1 MQRYEKYKDSG
12 VAWIGQIPEHWECK
26 RLGALLT
33 VFSSK
38 NHTDKP
44 LLSIT
49 REKGVI
55 LRNLDDETENH
66 NFIPDDLSGYKLIK
80 EGQFGMNK
88 MKAWQGSY
96 GISDYDGIVSPAYF
110 IFNVAEEIYPK
121 FFHLAIR
128 SKFYVA
134 HFGSASDGVRIGQ
147 WDLSKPRMR
156 EIPFF
161 IPPISEQQTIATF
174 LDDKT
179 AKIDQTIANKQ
190 KEIELLKER
199 RQILIQ
205 KAVTKGLD
213 DTVPLKD
220 SGVDRIGEIPE
231 HWEVRKLR
239 FDFNLSKGLTIT
251 KENLTDEGVF
261 CLNYGEI
268 HSKYG
273 FEVNPLVHKLRCVS
287 EEYLLTNSNSLLND
301 GDFVFADTS
310 EDLEGSGNFT
320 YLNSSETVFAG
331 YHTVI
336 ARPKKN
342 IESRFFAYEFD
353 SPNFRNQVRT
363 KMKGVKVFS
372 ITQSILKDLTLWIP
386 PYKEQIEITEY
397 LDIRTSKIDQ
407 VIVLKQQEI
416 EKLKE
421 YKTVLI
427 DNVVTGKV
435 RVRIKTKTNNQEKL
449 IDGKR

>member
-12 VAWIGQIPEHWECK
+12 VDWIGEIPEHWECK

-38 NHTDKP
+38 NHTNKP

-55 LRNLDDETENH
+55 LRDLDDETENH

-110 IFNVAEEIYPK
+110 IFNVSEEIYPK
-121 FFHLAIR
+121 FFHRAIR

-161 IPPISEQQTIATF
+161 IPPLSEQQTIATF

-179 AKIDQTIANKQ
+179 TKIDQTIAIKQ

-213 DTVPLKD
+213 DTVPLKN
-220 SGVDRIGEIPE
+220 SGVEWIGEIPE
-231 HWEVRKLR
+231 HWDCVRIKQCSKKISKGTTPSTEGREILLEGEVRFIKSENI
-239 FDFNLSKGLTIT
+239 FEGFIVDNPVFFIDKKTDFIMKRSSLKANDVLFVIAGASLGKVAIVTENLLPANTNQAVAFVRPNNKIHPLFLSKFLVSKTIRELTWLDAVQSAQPNLSM
-251 KENLTDEGVF
+251 ENL
-261 CLNYGEI
+261 
-268 HSKYG
+268 
-273 FEVNPLVHKLRCVS
+273 
-287 EEYLLTNSNSLLND
+287 
-301 GDFVFADTS
+301 
-310 EDLEGSGNFT
+310 GNFPVS
-320 YLNSSETVFAG
+320 LPPIEEQAQIVCCLEEIEEK
-331 YHTVI
+331 I
-336 ARPKKN
+336 AK
-342 IESRFFAYEFD
+342 A
-353 SPNFRNQVRT
+353 
-363 KMKGVKVFS
+363 
-372 ITQSILKDLTLWIP
+372 IL
-386 PYKEQIEITEY
+386 
-397 LDIRTSKIDQ
+397 
-407 VIVLKQQEI
+407 LKQQEI

-421 YKTVLI
+421 YKTVLV
-427 DNVVTGKV
+427 DHVVTGKV
-435 RVRIKTKTNNQEKL
+435 RVS
-449 IDGKR
+449 

>member
-12 VAWIGQIPEHWECK
+12 VDWIGEIPEHWGCK

-55 LRNLDDETENH
+55 LRDLDDETENH

-110 IFNVAEEIYPK
+110 IFNVSEEIYPK
-121 FFHLAIR
+121 FFHRAIR

-161 IPPISEQQTIATF
+161 IPPLSEQQTIATF

-213 DTVPLKD
+213 DSVPLKD
-220 SGVDRIGEIPE
+220 SGVDWIGEIPE
-231 HWEVRKLR
+231 HWDCVKLKYLG
-239 FDFNLSKGLTIT
+239 NAIIGLTYSPNDLCDPT
-251 KENLTDEGVF
+251 EGKLVLRSSNLRDGKFVYGEKENVYVKSKISDKLLLRKDDILICSRNGSRDLIGKCAIAGIDDIGYSFGAFNTVF
-261 CLNYGEI
+261 R
-268 HSKYG
+268 SKH
-273 FEVNPLVHKLRCVS
+273 NQ
-287 EEYLLTNSNSLLND
+287 YLFCILNSNIFKSLSGSFL
-301 GDFVFADTS
+301 TS
-310 EDLEGSGNFT
+310 TINQLTIGN
-320 YLNSSETVFAG
+320 LNS
-331 YHTVI
+331 I
-336 ARPKKN
+336 
-342 IESRFFAYEFD
+342 
-353 SPNFRNQVRT
+353 QVP
-363 KMKGVKVFS
+363 
-372 ITQSILKDLTLWIP
+372 LP
-386 PYKEQIEITEY
+386 PENEREQIKLYINATEE
-397 LDIRTSKIDQ
+397 KIAKA
-407 VIVLKQQEI
+407 ILLKQQEI

-435 RVRIKTKTNNQEKL
+435 RVS
-449 IDGKR
+449 

>member
-12 VAWIGQIPEHWECK
+12 VDWIGEIPEHWECK

-49 REKGVI
+49 RERGVI
-55 LRNLDDETENH
+55 LRDLDDETENH

-80 EGQFGMNK
+80 KGQFGMNK

-121 FFHLAIR
+121 FFHRAIR

-134 HFGSASDGVRIGQ
+134 QFGSASDGVRIGQ

-161 IPPISEQQTIATF
+161 IPPFAEQQIIANF

-179 AKIDQTIANKQ
+179 AKIDQTIAIKQ

-213 DTVPLKD
+213 DTVKLKD
-220 SGVDRIGEIPE
+220 SGVDWIGEIPE
-231 HWEVRKLR
+231 HWEVRKITYLFSKIGSGTTPTSGDLR
-239 FDFNLSKGLTIT
+239 YYD
-251 KENLTDEGVF
+251 GVINF
-261 CLNYGEI
+261 LQTGD
-268 HSKYG
+268 
-273 FEVNPLVHKLRCVS
+273 
-287 EEYLLTNSNSLLND
+287 LND
-301 GDFVFADTS
+301 GYIISTSKTLKEKALRDFTS
-310 EDLEGSGNFT
+310 LKIYPKESL
-320 YLNSSETVFAG
+320 
-331 YHTVI
+331 VI
-336 ARPKKN
+336 AMYGATIGKLGILN
-342 IESRFFAYEFD
+342 IDSATNQACCVLSNPRNVLTKYFFFVLLAFRKEIVSMGYGGGQPNISQDLIKSLRFPIA
-353 SPNFRNQVRT
+353 NLN
-363 KMKGVKVFS
+363 
-372 ITQSILKDLTLWIP
+372 
-386 PYKEQIEITEY
+386 EQIQIVSYLEEIEE
-397 LDIRTSKIDQ
+397 KIAKA
-407 VIVLKQQEI
+407 ILLKQQEI

-435 RVRIKTKTNNQEKL
+435 RVS
-449 IDGKR
+449 